1 MAIKIARRKFI
12 AALGGSA
19 VAWPVAAR
27 AQQIAMPVVGFLSS
41 RSPDESKHLVAA
53 FRTGLQTGGGY
64 VEGQNVAIEYRWAE
78 GQYGRL
84 PELAADLV
92 RRGVAVIV
100 AAGGEP
106 SALAAKAATSTI
118 PIIFSVGGDPVKSGL
133 VASISHPGGN
143 ATGVSLLTEAPEG
156 KRLGLLKELAP
167 NAAVFGVLIDPNYP
181 GHEAQV
187 RDVQEAAR
195 AIGRQIQFANAGNDR
210 ELEAAFATLV
220 ELRATALLVTAA
232 PFFDTRRVRIV
243 ALAAQFRLPAIY
255 QFRDYVVVGGLMS
268 YGISITD
275 GYRQV
280 GIYTGQVLKGA
291 KPADLPVYQ
300 SIKFELAINLKTAN
314 ALGVKMSD
322 NLLSIADEV
331 IE

>member
-1 MAIKIARRKFI
+1 MAVGIGRRRFVTG
-12 AALGGSA
+12 LGGAA
-19 VAWPVAAR
+19 VAWPLAAR
-27 AQQIAMPVVGFLSS
+27 AQQRAVPVIGFLSS

-53 FRTGLQTGGGY
+53 FRSGLQTSGGY
-64 VEGQNVAIEYRWAE
+64 VESQNVAIEYRWAE

-92 RRGVAVIV
+92 HRGVAVLV

-143 ATGVSLLTEAPEG
+143 VTGVSLLTEVPEG

-167 NAAVFGVLIDPNYP
+167 NATVFGVLIDPNYP
-181 GHEAQV
+181 AHEAQA

-220 ELRATALLVTAA
+220 EQRAAAILVTAD
-232 PFFDTRRVRIV
+232 PFFDTRRDRIV
-243 ALAAQFRLPAIY
+243 ELAVQSKLPAMY
-255 QFRDYVVVGGLMS
+255 QFRDYVVAGGLAS
-268 YGISITD
+268 YGISIAD
-275 GYRQV
+275 GYRQL
-280 GIYTGQVLKGA
+280 GIYAGQVLKGA

-300 SIKFELAINLKTAN
+300 SIKFEFIINLKTAN
-314 ALGVKMSD
+314 ALGLKISD